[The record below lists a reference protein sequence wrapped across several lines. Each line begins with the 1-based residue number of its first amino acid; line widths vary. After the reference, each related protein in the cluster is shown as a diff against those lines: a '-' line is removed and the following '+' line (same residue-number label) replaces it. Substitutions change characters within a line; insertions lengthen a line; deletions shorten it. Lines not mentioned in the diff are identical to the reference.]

1 MNNERAVEDVELIIW
16 IKAHKRV
23 ICGVDAIA
31 VRIDCKRVLL
41 ELTDEPGWCFVN
53 VILRLGRVV
62 VARGV
67 GAVVAEVI
75 ELVDV
80 EAVCAGVGVGIDTV
94 SKVLARLAV
103 IGGEVSDACGDLSI
117 ASVRAAR
124 RL

>member
-1 MNNERAVEDVELIIW
+1 M
-16 IKAHKRV
+16 
-23 ICGVDAIA
+23 
-31 VRIDCKRVLL
+31 
-41 ELTDEPGWCFVN
+41 
-53 VILRLGRVV
+53 
-62 VARGV
+62 ARGV

-94 SKVLARLAV
+94 SKVLASLAV